1 MLCEKSTQDFGKES
15 QLQAKGYKHM
25 SIEYVLGLL
34 SGLRIVTLLWIWIL
48 VLIKNSCR
56 ISTRGFPYR
65 KMVEMV
71 NGLSDC
77 IKQNIPNAT
86 LLSTL
91 AVGNIE

>member
-1 MLCEKSTQDFGKES
+1 
-15 QLQAKGYKHM
+15 
-25 SIEYVLGLL
+25 
-34 SGLRIVTLLWIWIL
+34 
-48 VLIKNSCR
+48 
-56 ISTRGFPYR
+56 
-65 KMVEMV
+65 MVEMV